1 VDLSRKRGC
10 VAISLKGMGK
20 KTFFSFNFLSYYSYF
35 YAQAFWDAQNRNT
48 QQINVL
54 ASGFVLNV

>member
-1 VDLSRKRGC
+1 MRSH
-10 VAISLKGMGK
+10 
-20 KTFFSFNFLSYYSYF
+20 FFERYEEKSIFFPFNFLSYYSYF
-35 YAQAFWDAQNRNT
+35 YAEAFWDAQNQNT